1 MIVSRSLYL
10 LPMLALAA
18 FVAGCA
24 SRPINEPIPKVEPAS
39 GYRAPVQ
46 VHKRSNQD
54 RKTLF
59 ALAFSGGRTRA
70 AAFSYGVLEELYRT
84 EIAVDGRHRRLADEV
99 ELITGV
105 SGGSFTALSYV
116 LYGDELVSEYEMRFL
131 KRYVQGEL
139 IGGTVE

>member
-1 MIVSRSLYL
+1 MRAANARACSLRGRLRQPPDQRADPESRTGQRL
-10 LPMLALAA
+10 
-18 FVAGCA
+18 
-24 SRPINEPIPKVEPAS
+24 SRP
-39 GYRAPVQ
+39 GVQ

-84 EIAVDGRHRRLADEV
+84 EIAVDGRHRRLVDEV